1 MAFANY
7 NYSFVCFIWLV
18 LQSLLG
24 VTALGQDAVDE
35 DIRAWNREI
44 SRKDREGSRAVRL
57 DELGDPL
64 PPRARFQFGT
74 ERFVSRGPIL
84 DMALSPDGRSL
95 LTRDSDDITC
105 WDTDSGS
112 IRWTAKVEW
121 QQGVSYGSRAFAFT
135 GKGEYFYSQSEPEK
149 LLKWNIAT
157 GKSTAITVK
166 HNLPLLPEN
175 RPVNSFPGAIL
186 AIDATSDGSRIA
198 AAGGHG
204 VVVYDA
210 AGNSLFEVPN
220 KPTVAVEPTEWNRD
234 PLLLGGHY
242 SLALFSP
249 DAQTLAVVTSDKPQ
263 RVRVL
268 NGSTGDVQCEIQLES
283 RLVRMAFS
291 PDGKSVGT
299 TERNRAVSQ
308 FSVATGVREWKYVPT
323 EFMIFVGGGDIMER
337 DGIST
342 SAIAYSPD
350 GKLLA
355 VSGKERIHILD
366 AATGTLNSE
375 MDTTQT
381 PWALAFSA
389 DSKTLYSAGLDRFIR
404 RWDVLKSTEF
414 PLEKGFH
421 GSGIVATSANVKRI
435 ASSDTFGSIHVATTN
450 AKSFAAE
457 EKIIK
462 THNAQ
467 VTALAL
473 SRDGELVA
481 TANNDADD
489 LMVTLWNTVSGEAV
503 HRWQWKKGSKESKVG
518 TLEFSADGS
527 RLAAC
532 ANGDNQAYLLD
543 VKAGKQIAEL
553 DHPMI
558 CGLSFERTG
567 IQLVTAGA
575 NERLCF
581 WNAATGELLV
591 NKEMIGGDLQN
602 VRCSPVDDLIVTA
615 HFPNVLRI
623 WNSKDMTL
631 RKRAPLSGE
640 ANFDA
645 LAFSANGNWLA
656 TGSSGVVNVLH
667 ARTAERV
674 WQAGSHHGRVLTLGF
689 SEQDKVL
696 VSGGNDGMVYG
707 WELTPQDA
715 TDSPNYERFWEAFG
729 NGTDDEIK
737 NLKWELVQI
746 GDPAVDEVER
756 RLQPITRVVNLR
768 AIAKGVDRETA
779 ESRVRL
785 AMQLCE
791 KNPAVELDSRL
802 KHAIE
807 FLALLRSP
815 KAIALLKQLA
825 EKHASKDVRKE
836 AMFALETVQ

>member
-7 NYSFVCFIWLV
+7 NFSFVCFIWLV

-24 VTALGQDAVDE
+24 VTALGQLQLGQEELDE
-35 DIRAWNREI
+35 VLRAWNRGI
-44 SRKDREGSRAVRL
+44 SRKDREGSRPVRL

-64 PPRARFQFGT
+64 PPQARFQFGT

-84 DMALSPDGRSL
+84 DMALSPDGRVL

-105 WDTDSGS
+105 WDAASGT

-121 QQGVSYGSRAFAFT
+121 QQGVSYGARAFAFT
-135 GKGEYFYSQSEPEK
+135 GNSEHFYSQSEPEK
-149 LLKWNIAT
+149 LLKWNVAT

-186 AIDATSDGSRIA
+186 AIDVTRDGSRIA

-220 KPTVAVEPTEWNRD
+220 KPALAVDPSDWNRD

-249 DAQTLAVVTSDKPQ
+249 DAQTLAVVTSDRPQ
-263 RVRVL
+263 RVCVL
-268 NGSTGDVQCEIQLES
+268 NGSTGAIQREIQLES

-291 PDGKSVGT
+291 PDGKSIGT

-308 FSVATGVREWKYVPT
+308 FSVATGEREWQCLPPS
-323 EFMIFVGGGDIMER
+323 FMAAIIDREVA
-337 DGIST
+337 ST
-342 SAIAYSPD
+342 AIAYSPD
-350 GKLLA
+350 GKLVS
-355 VSGKERIHILD
+355 VSGEEQIHILD
-366 AATGTLNSE
+366 AANGTIISALS
-375 MDTTQT
+375 TT

-421 GSGIVATSANVKRI
+421 GSGIVATSANVNRI

-462 THNAQ
+462 TQNAQ

-481 TANNDADD
+481 AANNDTDD
-489 LMVTLWNTVSGEAV
+489 LIVTLWNTVSGEAV
-503 HRWQWKKGSKESKVG
+503 HRWQWKKRSKESKIG
-518 TLEFSADGS
+518 TLEFSADGG

-532 ANGDNQAYLLD
+532 ANGDDRAYLLD

-553 DHPMI
+553 DHPSI

-567 IQLVTAGA
+567 SQLVTAGA
-575 NERLCF
+575 NEKLCF

-591 NKEMIGGDLQN
+591 SKEMIGGDLQN

-645 LAFSANGNWLA
+645 LAFSANGSWLA

-715 TDSPNYERFWEAFG
+715 TDTPNYERFWEILG
-729 NGTDDEIK
+729 NGTDLEIK
-737 NLKWELVQI
+737 DLKWELVQI

-791 KNPAVELDSRL
+791 KSPAVELDSRV
-802 KHAIE
+802 KHAVE

-815 KAIALLKQLA
+815 KAMALLKQLT